1 MSTKRRQ
8 HSSEFKAK
16 VAISA
21 IKNDFTTSQ
30 LCSRYQISP
39 SCVFKWKKEVL
50 EKISSL
56 FDSPN
61 PKKSE
66 FANQDNEKLYAEIGK
81 LKIAKDFLE
90 KKLEGWIQEQE
101 SQ

>member
-39 SCVFKWKKEVL
+39 SCLFKWKKELL
-50 EKISSL
+50 EQAGTIFSDKK
-56 FDSPN
+56 N
-61 PKKSE
+61 KKSSE
-66 FANQDNEKLYAEIGK
+66 VILEQKDIDNLYAEIGK

-90 KKLEGWIQEQE
+90 KKLEG
-101 SQ
+101 